1 MWEREFQFLLHVS
14 SLKGPCVS
22 QTISRWLPFDE
33 TNASQVH
40 SSNGKSL
47 LYTINSKKTNK
58 WKHHRKCFINVVAW
72 FCLWSTDNLG
82 QNDWN
87 SKPQFP
93 LHVNQRRSRAKVKT
107 RHFPIPD
114 FLGGRGGGYK
124 FFILIYFVQDSTGSR
139 GDVFVVRTSKPVEN
153 LWKNGLF
160 MIPLQFRYTF
170 YRPQTKRRH
179 FVPRSPFG
187 RDAVCERGYGL
198 RLLIFKSRSGSD
210 KKRRNRL
217 QFTVDL

>member
-33 TNASQVH
+33 TNASQVY

-93 LHVNQRRSRAKVKT
+93 PACKSKT
-107 RHFPIPD
+107 KPCKSQNAPFSHPWFFGGEGEGDINFSFWFILSKIPQGPEEMCLSLEHQNPSKTSEKMGYLWSLYSFVRHSIDPKPRD
-114 FLGGRGGGYK
+114 GTSFLGRPSGEMPCASADMACGYW
-124 FFILIYFVQDSTGSR
+124 F
-139 GDVFVVRTSKPVEN
+139 SK
-153 LWKNGLF
+153 
-160 MIPLQFRYTF
+160 
-170 YRPQTKRRH
+170 
-179 FVPRSPFG
+179 
-187 RDAVCERGYGL
+187 
-198 RLLIFKSRSGSD
+198 
-210 KKRRNRL
+210 
-217 QFTVDL
+217 VDLGQIRSEEIVYSLQ